1 MESCSFANY
10 LLDYLLNRR
19 LECSCID
26 LVCRRIPRQSA
37 KTYARFQSNFRY
49 IFFPRQFFALSFN
62 NESKVKMRGIFDGE
76 IQLLSSKLILILS
89 KTSNFLFFNE
99 YIKK

>member
-1 MESCSFANY
+1 MRWNRVLSLITFSIILLIVGSSVAASISCVEGSLVKAPKRM
-10 LLDYLLNRR
+10 LD
-19 LECSCID
+19 
-26 LVCRRIPRQSA
+26 
-37 KTYARFQSNFRY
+37 SN
-49 IFFPRQFFALSFN
+49 QTFN